1 MLFGKDNE
9 KGIVLRGTRLEVVN
23 LGENGVT
30 EKDILVHDKFQW
42 ESGIHVLLATMAP
55 PEYPVAL
62 GVIRSI
68 TDFTYDG
75 KMEQIIEE
83 EMANNK
89 IKTVDD
95 LLNSGKTWEIE
106 NG

>member
-1 MLFGKDNE
+1 
-9 KGIVLRGTRLEVVN
+9 
-23 LGENGVT
+23 
-30 EKDILVHDKFQW
+30 
-42 ESGIHVLLATMAP
+42 MAP

-106 NG
+106 NE